1 MNKDSTRLHNIPRHC
16 SLDGFTEISSAF
28 DGLSIRTLTQFD
40 TVCAQ
45 TANNDYYIFILDPEN
60 GKALIQG
67 GRYFETPMEA
77 TVNGSTFG
85 GCMLKMGWLGV
96 GLRIEI
102 CFDGKRIVTSPVQS
116 LRIEKEH

>member
-1 MNKDSTRLHNIPRHC
+1 MSST
-16 SLDGFTEISSAF
+16 F
-28 DGLSIRTLTQFD
+28 DGVAIRTLTQFD
-40 TVCAQ
+40 TVCAE
-45 TANNDYYIFILDPEN
+45 TANNHYYIFILDPEN

-102 CFDGKRIVTSPVQS
+102 CFDGKRIVTSPVQT
-116 LRIEKEH
+116 LRIEKDN